1 MQRNIKTC
9 LITIMLALIV
19 LSVQQVDALSDNFEK
34 DSGNWEVEVN
44 PKGVLEKGNFGGWS
58 IDKGIVAYDPAK
70 GANSRMMTGKQ
81 SWKDYTAECDIK
93 FLKADNYPG
102 GIRTHVDAKTGGHYA
117 VWFYPATKEIK
128 LFSGTDFDINAGIV
142 TLGQYDGPLYDAK
155 VDVFYYVKVIHKG
168 KQIEVWFGKSKDK
181 AEKIIEKNDGKFKS
195 GLFAFDG
202 YNQPLHFDNFE
213 INGPGISASTAVES
227 QDKLAIVWGTLKVK

>member
-1 MQRNIKTC
+1 MSRNVGTSFIV
-9 LITIMLALIV
+9 IMLVLTV
-19 LSVQQVDALSDNFEK
+19 LSVQQADALSDNFAK

-44 PKGVLEKGNFGGWS
+44 GKGVLKKNDFGGWS

-70 GANSRMMTGKQ
+70 GANSRMLTGKE

-93 FLKADNYPG
+93 FLKAKNYPG
-102 GIRTHVDAKTGGHYA
+102 GIRTYVDAKTGGHYA
-117 VWFYPATKEIK
+117 VWFYPETKEIK
-128 LFSGTDFDINAGIV
+128 LFSGTKWDINPGLV
-142 TLGQYDGPLYDAK
+142 ELGKYKEKLYDAK
-155 VDVFYYVKVIHKG
+155 VDVFYHVKVVHKG
-168 KQIEVWFGKSKDK
+168 NQIEVWFGKSKDNT
-181 AEKIIEKNDGKFKS
+181 EKIIEAKNDAFKS

-227 QDKLAIVWGTLKVK
+227 QDKLALVWGTLKVK